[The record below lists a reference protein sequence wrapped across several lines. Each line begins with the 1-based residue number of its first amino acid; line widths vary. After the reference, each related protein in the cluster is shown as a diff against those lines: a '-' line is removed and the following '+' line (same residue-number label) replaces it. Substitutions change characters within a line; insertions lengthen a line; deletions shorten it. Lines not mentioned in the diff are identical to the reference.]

1 MAYSNYVEV
10 YKRPVNAGDV
20 VLCLHNSAYT
30 SSTNS
35 VLNCTLVTVGK
46 GWMYN
51 EPCSF
56 EGKIYCYKIEDPI
69 VKQMAAN
76 FNVMDWFGRY
86 SDAGRE
92 FSGEYDGV
100 AYNEL
105 VEMLG
110 RTVKPGDFVI
120 YDFQKTKANYGLVI
134 DKNHVIVDTGA
145 IKKLNYGLLL
155 VNLNAKEQE
164 CKDKLSKLYNEYM
177 HNKVSGK
184 KLVGNSYTPG
194 EVYLT
199 IDGKNMVI
207 YVGECGY
214 TVEYKGVVTTTSP
227 SNFNDL
233 FLKAPVSSKVSQKIR
248 DTTANGKSNVKFSE
262 VIKSISLTDIY
273 DYCIYPYWDRQLA
286 RQLVPYGVF
295 IPQSYK
301 GENWQEFERKW
312 GVGNP
317 DSFYSDLISELL
329 VYQVFKGNRG
339 TTSKFKWHSKDGVKF
354 RKGTTIFSN
363 IILDKDIVIMDSKYV
378 KVTMHIK
385 NGI

>member
-1 MAYSNYVEV
+1 MAYAKYVDV
-10 YKRPVNAGDV
+10 YKRPVNDGDV
-20 VLCLHNSAYT
+20 VLCLSVSSYT
-30 SSTNS
+30 ESSNS
-35 VLNCTLVTVGK
+35 VLNCTLTTVGK
-46 GWMYN
+46 EWGHN
-51 EPCSF
+51 EPCRVD
-56 EGKIYCYKIEDPI
+56 GKVYCYKIEDPI
-69 VKQMAAN
+69 VKQIAAT
-76 FNVMDWFGRY
+76 FRTVDWFDRY
-86 SDAGRE
+86 RDAGRE

-100 AYNEL
+100 VYNEL
-105 VEMLG
+105 LEMTG
-110 RTVKPGDFVI
+110 RPVKPGDFVI
-120 YDFQKTKANYGLVI
+120 YDFQKTKANYGIII

-155 VNLNAKEQE
+155 VNLTAKEQE
-164 CKDKLSKLYNEYM
+164 CKDKIAALYNEYM
-177 HNKVSGK
+177 QNKASGK
-184 KLVGNSYTPG
+184 KLVGTNYVPG
-194 EVYLT
+194 QVYLT
-199 IDGKNMVI
+199 TDGKNMVI

-227 SNFNDL
+227 NNFNDL

-248 DTTANGKSNVKFSE
+248 ATTINGRSNVKFSE
-262 VIKSISLTDIY
+262 VIKGISLTDIY

-301 GENWQEFERKW
+301 GERWQEFERKW
-312 GVGNP
+312 GVGIP

-339 TTSKFKWHSKDGVKF
+339 STSKFKWHSKDKVKF
-354 RKGTTIFSN
+354 RKGTTIFSS

-385 NGI
+385 NGV